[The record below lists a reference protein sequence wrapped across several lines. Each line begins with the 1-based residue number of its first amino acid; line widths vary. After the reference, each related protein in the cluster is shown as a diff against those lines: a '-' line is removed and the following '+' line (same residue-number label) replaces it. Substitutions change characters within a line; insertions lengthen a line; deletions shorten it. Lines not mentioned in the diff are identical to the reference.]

1 MARED
6 KQQYQMPARQQE
18 PGAGHRTRA
27 PFGLGRE
34 SDFWTASPFQMMR
47 RMQEDM
53 DRVFGS
59 FFGQPWGLGR
69 SPAWGG
75 EGTQTLTGWA
85 PSVDVYETDKEIV
98 VKADVPGVE
107 PEDLELYCT
116 EDAVVL
122 RGQTRHEDERQEG
135 SIHRTERSYG
145 RFERQIPLPPG
156 TRPDEAKANFRNG
169 VLELRIPKTEEARR
183 RMRRIPIGGASGA
196 KGGEAGTMIEGQTAA
211 PQGQAAREQQGK
223 QPKK

>member
-1 MARED
+1 MAQDD

-18 PGAGHRTRA
+18 PGAGRLTRA

-34 SDFWTASPFQMMR
+34 TDLWSASPFQMMR
-47 RMQEDM
+47 RMQEDL

-59 FFGQPWGLGR
+59 FLGQPW
-69 SPAWGG
+69 SASA
-75 EGTQTLTGWA
+75 GTQGQTGWA

-98 VKADVPGVE
+98 IKADVPGVE

-116 EDAVVL
+116 PDAVVL
-122 RGQTRHEDERQEG
+122 RGETRHADERHEG

-156 TRPDEAKANFRNG
+156 ARPDEAKANFRNG
-169 VLELRIPKTEEARR
+169 VLELRIPKTEEARQ
-183 RMRRIPIGGASGA
+183 RMRRIPIGGTSGS
-196 KGGEAGTMIEGQTAA
+196 KGGEAGTMSQGQPA
-211 PQGQAAREQQGK
+211 PQGQAAQTQAN
-223 QPKK
+223 QAKK

>member
-1 MARED
+1 MARDD
-6 KQQYQMPARQQE
+6 KQQYQMPARQQD
-18 PGAGHRTRA
+18 PGAGRLTRS

-34 SDFWTASPFQMMR
+34 TDFWSASPFQMMR

-59 FFGQPWGLGR
+59 FFGQPWGAG
-69 SPAWGG
+69 A
-75 EGTQTLTGWA
+75 GTQGLTGWA

-116 EDAVVL
+116 PDAVVL

-135 SIHRTERSYG
+135 NIHRTERSYG

-169 VLELRIPKTEEARR
+169 VLELRIPKTEEARQ
-183 RMRRIPIGGASGA
+183 RMRRIPIGGTSGS
-196 KGGEAGTMIEGQTAA
+196 KGGEAGTMIEGQTA
-211 PQGQAAREQQGK
+211 QAKPAADEQAK
-223 QPKK
+223 QAKK

>member
-1 MARED
+1 
-6 KQQYQMPARQQE
+6 MPARQQE
-18 PGAGHRTRA
+18 PGAGRLTRS

-34 SDFWTASPFQMMR
+34 TDFWSASPFQMMR

-59 FFGQPWGLGR
+59 FFGQPWGAG
-69 SPAWGG
+69 A
-75 EGTQTLTGWA
+75 GTQGLTGWA

-116 EDAVVL
+116 PDAVVL

-135 SIHRTERSYG
+135 NIHRTERSYG

-169 VLELRIPKTEEARR
+169 VLELRIPKTEEARQ
-183 RMRRIPIGGASGA
+183 RMRRIPIGGTSGS
-196 KGGEAGTMIEGQTAA
+196 KGGEAGTMSEGQTA
-211 PQGQAAREQQGK
+211 QAKPAADEQAK
-223 QPKK
+223 QAKK